1 MATAR
6 TLDWQTKLDIME
18 LIWRYN
24 HAIDSGDA
32 DGVADCFVEDGV
44 FKGRSGEFIG
54 RANLRKLGMTWR
66 KSLYPRHIVSNILV
80 TPHATDSNVA
90 EVRSH
95 LLFYEV
101 MPSNIHFKTSGVYT
115 DVVVKVDGAWK
126 FRSRLMTLDAPEAE

>member
-1 MATAR
+1 
-6 TLDWQTKLDIME
+6 
-18 LIWRYN
+18 
-24 HAIDSGDA
+24 
-32 DGVADCFVEDGV
+32 
-44 FKGRSGEFIG
+44 
-54 RANLRKLGMTWR
+54 MTWR

-80 TPHATDSNVA
+80 TPHATEADVA

-126 FRSRLMTLDAPEAE
+126 FRSRLMTLDAPEVE